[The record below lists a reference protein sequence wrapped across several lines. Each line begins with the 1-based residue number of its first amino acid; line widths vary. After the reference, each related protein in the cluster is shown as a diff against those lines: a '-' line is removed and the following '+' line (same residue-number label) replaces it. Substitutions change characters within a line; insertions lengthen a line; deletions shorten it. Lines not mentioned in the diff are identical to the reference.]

1 MWTRIRAKCGEKKT
15 CMCSLSPAVQ
25 SPRPLHTCPAGCP
38 SMSVT
43 PTPPPCPSLSMNARY
58 TCPPSCPRRLRRPP
72 SRQKMFQI
80 WVSTS
85 VTSTPLTRIVP
96 NMGVHVGYADP
107 PTRIG
112 PNMGVH
118 VGYAG
123 IPSPEPS
130 QIWVSTS
137 VMPTPHPRRLHK
149 LSFRDS
155 HADPPSRQIVPNM
168 GVHVGYADIP
178 HQNRPKYGCP
188 RRLRRPPLSTSVTKV
203 DRPGQYKPL

>member
-1 MWTRIRAKCGEKKT
+1 M
-15 CMCSLSPAVQ
+15 
-25 SPRPLHTCPAGCP
+25 
-38 SMSVT
+38 
-43 PTPPPCPSLSMNARY
+43 
-58 TCPPSCPRRLRRPP
+58 LRREP
-72 SRQKMFQI
+72 
-80 WVSTS
+80 
-85 VTSTPLTRIVP
+85 STPLTRIVP

-137 VMPTPHPRRLHK
+137 VTPTPHPRRLHK

-188 RRLRRPPLSTSVTKV
+188 RRLRQPPLAKSSKYGCPRRLRGPPLTRIVPNMGVHVGYADPPPMSTSVTKV